1 MSVPDAN
8 NFVIYSVNGLKNCFN
23 VVRFFFRL
31 VLLCFGNK
39 RRTVRVTYTTTCSKS
54 DLNEYLFW

>member
-1 MSVPDAN
+1 VSVPDAN

-23 VVRFFFRL
+23 VVRFFFRF
-31 VLLCFGNK
+31 VLLCFGLK
-39 RRTVRVTYTTTCSKS
+39 RRTVRVTYMTTCSKS